1 MNTNDA
7 KGSSNASCRVSLP
20 HRYCVMDW
28 FQVTDIWAEKSN
40 GKTCFKF
47 RLEKIRLWAIS
58 WWAPTGAEL
67 PPAPR
72 DFVTKA
78 ARLTCDLCHKVSIQV
93 FDRIW
98 MCLNEVCEQFWK
110 VNGSE
115 APAGLTYNP
124 LFLGER
130 SLWPTNRQP
139 AFRIRPKPIMVNLGY
154 ADLSYSLASWKGM
167 VCPQCGRCNSRI
179 LWREWRCAN
188 PSCNFSHQ
196 IQLTPVSALSV
207 LPDHGVEFEGKAPG
221 HNKWDSNVIDMRE
234 PIDLGE
240 WKKTIYQIS
249 EGNTITHYQAN
260 RSLNAIAGG
269 ANDMFRELQQA
280 DMGLQRFPLANS
292 PS

>member
-7 KGSSNASCRVSLP
+7 KGSLNTSCRVLIP

-28 FQVTDIWAEKSN
+28 FQVTHIWAEKSN
-40 GKTCFKF
+40 RKTCFKF
-47 RLEKIRLWAIS
+47 RLEKIRLHVKS
-58 WWAPTGAEL
+58 WWAL
-67 PPAPR
+67 PATPMPPKTR

-78 ARLTCDLCHKVSIQV
+78 ARRTCELCTEVSVQV
-93 FDRIW
+93 FDQIW
-98 MCLNEVCEQFWK
+98 MCLNENCVSFWK

-115 APAGLTYNP
+115 PPARLTYNP
-124 LFLGER
+124 TFLSER
-130 SLWPTNRQP
+130 SQWPTNRRP
-139 AFRIRPKPIMVNLGY
+139 AFRLRPKPIMVDIGY

-188 PSCNFSHQ
+188 ESCTYSHQ

-207 LPDHGVEFEGKAPG
+207 LPDHGVEFEGKALE
-221 HNKWDSNVIDMRE
+221 HDKWDSDVITMRE
-234 PIDLGE
+234 AIDLGE
-240 WKKTIYQIS
+240 WKKCIYQIS
-249 EGNTITHYQAN
+249 EGNTITHYQSN

-269 ANDMFRELQQA
+269 ANDMFRALQQA